1 MATQKSVEAVL
12 KARDSNFTSTFS
24 KASNILSKF
33 SDSNRSATGSIRSI
47 VSALGIYKAASAAA
61 SLVTGQLQSA
71 LGRADTMNNFNR
83 NMTRITGSS
92 TIAKNELEKL
102 KAATKGTAYGLDGVA
117 TSMQSFANSGLAID
131 KSSRYAIDWMDAIS
145 VYGDGTTATYNQV
158 MLQLNQMASKGKANL
173 GDLKSAMEAGIP
185 VTQILADK
193 WKMTGEAVQNAIS
206 DGKISSEQFM
216 DAMSEAFANGT
227 DKFKAIAGESK
238 RAGDSWKGTIDN
250 MKAATTR
257 GVLSV
262 VNSLDT
268 LSIKLTG
275 SSIKEHITAIGSIF
289 ENNLTKMGNKLQ
301 QLGDTIAPYVQIFKT
316 EFSGVGTSVVNAT
329 KSVLRALDDMYGGFG
344 STESVQNFGDVVKL
358 VADKIKQASS
368 WIQDHS
374 RQIAI
379 LIPQVGKL
387 ALAYKGLQ
395 FISSLA
401 LPFVQ
406 FGEKAVNSI
415 APISSSL
422 NNLVRKSSSAFSSIV
437 SNMAATVVSFT
448 TTSGAIISKFSEIR
462 NAAGILNKTS
472 QANFFES
479 WTKSMMAFVP
489 QSQSFLTNVN
499 MLERRVVQFGAKTK
513 QLFAS
518 IGTSILHPTRVVNAL
533 ADSFSVASLKAG
545 GSGAVISGV
554 GVKVSNSFKSM
565 GAIGGASLKSLSG
578 LLLST
583 AGIFTIV
590 VAAVAAM
597 AVAWSSNFGNIQ
609 GFTRKAFAGM
619 KPAFDSIKNSL
630 ASLKPVLSSA
640 GEAFKT
646 VGTVLIETVVFA
658 IAAVV
663 DAAQTL
669 IATFKSILDIG
680 SAVAKSIEGVWKKI
694 KGDDKG
700 ADEAFSQAAQSLKNV
715 KDNYT
720 SVWDNSAIR
729 GTISATSELGKETE
743 SASEAQKRLSQA
755 MDSTKESA
763 NQLSDTFSKLNQVT
777 QDSVQKMQEAFSDN
791 EVMQKF
797 NEESLKLIEEGGK
810 QRQNAVEKYNEAINS
825 AENKSENERQSIMQK
840 ANAALMSDFQKSRSD
855 LLAVNNEYGQMLASN
870 MDKSGQQ
877 MNQAQRS
884 QLVNARNA
892 VIEELSA
899 TNQTYVD
906 KLKERIALGDSISK
920 EEANTALE
928 NLREANAQQVELLN
942 TNNQE
947 IKNLKQAQATSV
959 DEMEKAAFQ
968 QEITN
973 LENKN
978 KALTESQ
985 TAFGENWLALKAAQ
999 NQTTAEQL
1007 AEALANEKN
1016 LTDKNLLGIL
1026 ESYRNN
1032 GASISEQMTI
1042 MAAMLQEK
1050 GVEGANNLVNALKSG
1065 DVKAVGASIT
1075 AEVQNGL
1082 GSLPPGMFVNGE
1094 KGRQNF
1100 INALKAGDTKT
1111 AGAQLRE
1118 GVTSETGKTAQK
1130 TAQDGKNAAEA
1141 HNKAVENGK
1150 GGAKNAGSS
1159 LGNSGVEGL
1168 KSKAPDFTN
1177 AGRDSSMNYVHG
1189 VEYRRGSAKN
1199 AGTSLANSAKN
1210 GVSSVSGFDSIGRN
1224 MALGVASGINANAGP
1239 AVAAMQSLVDRVNAE
1254 ARKKAEIKSPSR
1266 LFKREVGSFL
1276 ALGVASGI
1284 EDKTKVAVNAMRNLI
1299 QKTSDVAVQGF
1310 TVDLGFSGEI
1320 RSDKTAIN
1328 AKLDDLIEATRE
1340 KLILDGAAIVGGHP
1354 DTIDKLGFENY
1365 QDRGRLSF

>member
-1 MATQKSVEAVL
+1 MMATQKSVEAVL

-145 VYGDGTTATYNQV
+145 AYGDGTTATYNQV

-401 LPFVQ
+401 LPFIQ
-406 FGEKAVNSI
+406 FGEQASKGIEKLLIGSNSIGGKFTAKFI
-415 APISSSL
+415 APIIAAIESGTESL
-422 NNLVRKSSSAFSSIV
+422 KIRAMLFSDGFNKIFETKLLGEKSNQFLHFFRGISLGADNAFPAISKLSNGFKTLGMAIRHPIV
-437 SNMAATVVSFT
+437 SLQTLSSGLIATSV
-448 TTSGAIISKFSEIR
+448 
-462 NAAGILNKTS
+462 AAGGTGTVLNG
-472 QANFFES
+472 
-479 WTKSMMAFVP
+479 
-489 QSQSFLTNVN
+489 L
-499 MLERRVVQFGAKTK
+499 G
-513 QLFAS
+513 
-518 IGTSILHPTRVVNAL
+518 I
-533 ADSFSVASLKAG
+533 
-545 GSGAVISGV
+545 
-554 GVKVSNSFKSM
+554 KVSSGFKTMAVS
-565 GAIGGASLKSLSG
+565 GLGSLKSIGSV
-578 LLLST
+578 LLST

-597 AVAWSSNFGNIQ
+597 AVAWTSNFGNIQ

-640 GEAFKT
+640 GDAFKT
-646 VGTVLIETVVFA
+646 IGAVLIGTVVFA

-700 ADEAFSQAAQSLKNV
+700 ADEAFSQASQSLKKV

-743 SASEAQKRLSQA
+743 SASESQKRLSQA

-763 NQLSDTFSKLNQVT
+763 NQLSGTFSKLNQVT

-810 QRQNAVEKYNEAINS
+810 QRQNAIEKYNEAINS

-978 KALTESQ
+978 KALTEFQ

-999 NQTTAEQL
+999 NQTTVEQL

-1016 LTDKNLLGIL
+1016 LTDQNLLGIL

-1224 MALGVASGINANAGP
+1224 MALGVASGINANAGS

-1254 ARKKAEIKSPSR
+1254 ARKKAEIKSPSQ